1 MARSS
6 QAPTPIHTVRSVLLH
21 EQRLGYSD
29 RATIGGLAGFWQHWL
44 PRLEAAHPGEAARSV
59 LGEAT
64 HLLASYDQA
73 DPADRKERVSACL
86 ALLDRLGHSGP
97 PPRPLNPRGTPLAG
111 TGTRGSSPSPARA
124 APQGPRSTPPS
135 PPSQKPPPG
144 EKTDGALGSS
154 PERVPAPPASA
165 GGRPAPAPEARPPL
179 EPVSGEPDGRG
190 RASQEPGE
198 KPPRHGQRPQLA
210 DKTTTEPLA
219 ARPAPA
225 PSPRAVKGRVVR
237 TAQAP
242 TSASDLDAPVTLLPR
257 VGPANAE
264 RLARLGLRTIRDLLY
279 YFPTRHIDY
288 RDVRSI
294 RDLRDLGSDAYQTI
308 LGTVADV
315 RVERLRPR
323 AGPGGQWMF
332 RDVPEPRPGRP
343 GLLKITVRITDATG
357 SVEAVWIRAH
367 DYLSRDL
374 TPGRQV
380 IVSGQC
386 RLKWRGDTLEFVDP
400 DHEFVGG
407 VEAIHT
413 ARLVPVYRRTEG
425 VGERWLRRL
434 IKLAVDA
441 YAHQL
446 VDHLPAT
453 MRQSA
458 GLLDLPTAIAQIH
471 FPDSPEFLERAH
483 RRLAF
488 DELFLIQLG
497 VLDRRR
503 EWQAGPPGHA
513 MKGGADALRRF
524 VESLPYALTGA
535 QRRVLDEIVGDM
547 ASTRPMSR
555 LLQGEVG
562 SGKTVVAAG
571 ACIVALANGFQA
583 AIMAPTEILAEQ
595 HHRTLGNLLGAEG
608 LLTDA
613 DGHPR
618 PVRLGL
624 LVGSLRRA
632 EKLRLHQQIARGE
645 LDVIVGTHALIQ
657 EGVEFQ
663 RLGLAIVDEQHRF
676 GVLQRTTL
684 RQKGES
690 PHLLVMTATPIPRTL
705 ALTLYGDLDLS
716 VIDELPPG
724 RQEIRTRC
732 FGPGDRQAVYEGIRE
747 EVRAGRQAYI
757 ICPLVEESEKLEA
770 KAATAEYERL
780 RRLLPDLRLGL
791 LHGRMKPA
799 EKDEVMR
806 AFQRGE
812 LDVLVATAVVEVGID
827 VPNATCMVIEG
838 ADRFGLAQLHQFR
851 GRIGRGSER
860 SYCALISESSSE
872 TARERLELVASTRDG
887 FRLAEEDLR
896 LRGPG
901 EFFGTRQSGLPDV
914 KLAGAGDAPLL
925 EQARDL
931 AAELFRRDE
940 GLRAPEHRLL
950 AERVSQLWQRGEMS

>member
-6 QAPTPIHTVRSVLLH
+6 QAPTPANTVRSVLLH
-21 EQRLGYSD
+21 EQRLGYSN
-29 RATIGGLAGFWQHWL
+29 RATIGGLTGFWQHWL
-44 PRLEAAHPGEAARSV
+44 PRLEAAHSGEAGRSV

-64 HLLASYDQA
+64 QLLATYDQA
-73 DPADRKERVSACL
+73 DPADRKERIASCL
-86 ALLDRLGHSGP
+86 ALLDRLGHPGP
-97 PPRPLNPRGTPLAG
+97 LPWPLSPRGTPSA
-111 TGTRGSSPSPARA
+111 
-124 APQGPRSTPPS
+124 
-135 PPSQKPPPG
+135 
-144 EKTDGALGSS
+144 
-154 PERVPAPPASA
+154 PERAPAPPAPA
-165 GGRPAPAPEARPPL
+165 GGVLASAPEARPPL
-179 EPVSGEPDGRG
+179 EPASDEPDGRS
-190 RASQEPGE
+190 RARHEAGDQ
-198 KPPRHGQRPQLA
+198 PPRYWRGP
-210 DKTTTEPLA
+210 TPTGTEA
-219 ARPAPA
+219 AEPPAAHPAPT
-225 PSPRAVKGRVVR
+225 PSPRGERGKGVR
-237 TAQAP
+237 SAGARAAAGG
-242 TSASDLDAPVTLLPR
+242 SASDLGAPVTLLPR

-264 RLARLGLRTIRDLLY
+264 RLARLGVRTVRDLLY

-288 RDVRSI
+288 RDVRNI

-315 RVERLRPR
+315 RVERLRQR
-323 AGPGGQWMF
+323 AEPGGQWMF

-343 GLLKITVRITDATG
+343 GLLKITVRLTDATG

-380 IVSGQC
+380 IVSGKC

-434 IKLAVDA
+434 VKLAVDT

-446 VDHLPAT
+446 VDHLPAA

-483 RRLAF
+483 HRLAF

-503 EWQAGPPGHA
+503 EWQAGPPGYA
-513 MKGGADALRRF
+513 MTAGADALRRF

-562 SGKTVVAAG
+562 SGKTVVAA
-571 ACIVALANGFQA
+571 AASVVALANGFQA

-595 HHRTLGNLLGAEG
+595 HHRTLGSLLGAQG

-618 PVRLGL
+618 PIRLGL

-645 LDVIVGTHALIQ
+645 VDVIVGTHALIQ
-657 EGVEFQ
+657 EGVELQ

-732 FGPGDRQAVYEGIRE
+732 FGPGDRPAVYEGIRE
-747 EVRAGRQAYI
+747 EVRVGRQAYI

-780 RRLLPDLRLGL
+780 RRVLPDLRLGL

-799 EKDEVMR
+799 EKDAVMR

-860 SYCALISESSSE
+860 SYCALLSESSSE
-872 TARERLELVASTRDG
+872 AARERLELVASTRDG

-950 AERVSQLWQRGEMS
+950 AERVGQLWHRGETS